1 MKIALDINGIKPLDI
16 QKGATPLE
24 IISDLQIRGNKRPL
38 VAKLNG
44 SLIDLASPIDQGGT
58 LQLLTFDDEE
68 GRMVFWHSTS
78 HIMAQAVL
86 RLFPDTKL
94 AIGPAISD
102 GFYYDFYR
110 EKHFSIDDL
119 ERIEKEMTNIIR
131 ENQSFE
137 RMIKSKEDAKA
148 LFAKRDGTF
157 KLELLDELEG
167 DISLYKSGEFIDLC
181 RGPHLPS
188 AGYIT
193 AFKLLSVS
201 GSYWRG
207 DEKRENLQRIYGISF
222 ENKKDLKAYL
232 HRIEEA
238 KERDHR
244 KLGKEL
250 DLFSISDEAGSGFIL
265 WHPKGATLRRVI
277 EDFWKEQ
284 HVKNGYQL
292 VITPHI
298 AKAGLWKTSGH
309 YDYYLENMY
318 TFRKDDEEF
327 VVKPMNCPGH
337 ILIYQSKMHSY
348 RDLPIRYAEMGTV
361 VRDELSGVLHGML
374 RTREFTID
382 DGHIFCTAEQI
393 DDEIL
398 GVLRFARKM
407 AATFGFQEL
416 LYELSVREPACGDK
430 YAGCDEDWD
439 KAEQSLVHALEAEQ
453 LEYKRM
459 EGEAVFYGPKIDIK
473 VLDAL
478 GRPWQGPTIQ
488 FDFNLPGRFDVTYV
502 GKDGNPH
509 HVFIVHRT
517 VFGSLERFI
526 GSLIEH
532 YKGNFP
538 LWLAPVQVRVM
549 DITDKSLDYAKQVA
563 DSLSSRGMRVELD
576 SRNEKINLKIR
587 EAEKEKVPYMAVV
600 GEREQKEH
608 TVSVRERH
616 RKDRGSM
623 TIDTLLNELQDK
635 CDSKTLS

>member
-1 MKIALDINGIKPLDI
+1 MKIELYIDGIKPLDI
-16 QKGATPLE
+16 IKGATPLE
-24 IISDLQIRGNKRPL
+24 IISGLQIKGNKRPL
-38 VAKLNG
+38 AAKFNG
-44 SLIDLASPIDQGGT
+44 SLIDLTLPLKEEGT
-58 LQLLTFDDEE
+58 LELLTFDDEE
-68 GRMVFWHSTS
+68 GRSVYWHSTS

-94 AIGPAISD
+94 AIGPSIAE
-102 GFYYDFYR
+102 GFYYDFYTQQN
-110 EKHFSIDDL
+110 FSIDDL
-119 ERIEKEMTNIIR
+119 ERIEKEMAVIIS
-131 ENQSFE
+131 ENKPFE
-137 RMIKSKEDAKA
+137 RMVQSKEEAKA
-148 LFAKRDGTF
+148 LFAKKESTF
-157 KLELLDELEG
+157 KLELLNELQG

-188 AGYIT
+188 AGYIK

-207 DEKRENLQRIYGISF
+207 DEKKESLQRIYGISF

-250 DLFSISDEAGSGFIL
+250 DLFSINEKTGSGFIL

-277 EDFWKEQ
+277 EDFWKDE
-284 HVKNGYQL
+284 HVKHGYQL

-298 AKAGLWKTSGH
+298 AKAELWRISGH
-309 YDYYLENMY
+309 YDYYSENMY
-318 TFRKDDEEF
+318 TFRKNDEEF

-361 VRDELSGVLHGML
+361 VRNELSGVLQGML
-374 RTREFTID
+374 RAREFTID
-382 DGHIFCTAEQI
+382 DGHIFCTPEQI

-407 AATFGFQEL
+407 AATFGFQKLE
-416 LYELSVREPACGDK
+416 YDLSVREPGCGEK
-430 YAGCDEDWD
+430 YAGSDEDWEQ
-439 KAEQSLVHALEAEQ
+439 AERSLIHALEAEH

-478 GRPWQGPTIQ
+478 GRPWQGSTIQ

-509 HVFIVHRT
+509 NVFIVHRT

-532 YKGNFP
+532 YKGDFP

-549 DITDKSLDYAKQVA
+549 TITDKSLGYAEKVT
-563 DSLSSRGMRVELD
+563 DTLSTNGMRAELD
-576 SRNEKINLKIR
+576 SRNEKINLKVR
-587 EAEKEKVPYMAVV
+587 EAEKDKIPYMAIV
-600 GEREQKEH
+600 GEREEH
-608 TVSVRERH
+608 EETVSLRERH
-616 RKDRGSM
+616 RKNRGSM
-623 TIDTLLNELQDK
+623 KLDALLDELQKK
-635 CDSKTLS
+635 CKNKTLT